1 MRSTPTGAR
10 DAGPTDS
17 SINNGRDG
25 MMGRKGTERRTAA
38 DKHAITIR
46 LWPALLQIEDEGVAD
61 LLGQRQARLPAR
73 LPRYM
78 DPPVPPVDI
87 TELQLDDISCA
98 KSQSRKQKQNR
109 AVALSHSS
117 GWIAQRK
124 SALHL
129 FGLQISWER
138 REPPMRYKRD
148 AGFSSNRT

>member
-1 MRSTPTGAR
+1 MMR
-10 DAGPTDS
+10 
-17 SINNGRDG
+17 
-25 MMGRKGTERRTAA
+25 RKGTERCTAA

-73 LPRYM
+73 LPRYT

-109 AVALSHSS
+109 AVPLAHCSD
-117 GWIAQRK
+117 WVTQCK
-124 SALHL
+124 DPLHL
-129 FGLQISWER
+129 FALQVSR
-138 REPPMRYKRD
+138 KR
-148 AGFSSNRT
+148 